1 MATVR
6 LRDGEDSLYT
16 RGDSKNWYASF
27 RKPGGGRLQESL
39 KTQNK
44 ATAKEAALARH
55 DEIKWRASFGM
66 THKTVS
72 FAEAADAWLLDL
84 EKQVAAG
91 GRKNR
96 NVVDYAPTIERYLK
110 PYFTGRNVDNV
121 TTADIGKYRIWRRE
135 YWVTGPGSSI
145 TTIKYLRGGVEVKE
159 RSQAIWWATIKHCV
173 QGRGSCYV
181 EVDWQ

>member
-6 LRDGEDSLYT
+6 LRDGEVSLYT

-55 DEIKWRASFGM
+55 DEIKWRARFGM

-159 RSQAIWWATIKHCV
+159 RSQAIWWATIKHCE